1 MSKLVK
7 LKDSKGHSL
16 HINPDHVVIVSGLVD
31 KSQIVFG
38 ESSIMLF
45 GGVSLSVLG
54 TQEEISALLNSG
66 GNVSSLLA

>member
-7 LKDSKGHSL
+7 LKDSKGNNL

-31 KSQIVFG
+31 KSQIVIG
-38 ESSIMLF
+38 EASIMLF

-66 GNVSSLLA
+66 GDVSSLLA